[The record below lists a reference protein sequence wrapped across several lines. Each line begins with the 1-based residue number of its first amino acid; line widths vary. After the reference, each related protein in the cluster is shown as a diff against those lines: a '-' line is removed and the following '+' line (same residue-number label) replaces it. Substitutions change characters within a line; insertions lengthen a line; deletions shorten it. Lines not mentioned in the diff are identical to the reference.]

1 MKNIP
6 LSFLRLLLLLSVIP
20 SFAVAQ
26 DKFPDG
32 TGIPEWFRKN
42 EPTNIAKLGKQYKIT
57 DFGISGDS
65 TIVQTEKLQ
74 AVIDKAAQSGGGVV
88 VIPKGTYLSGALF
101 FKQGTHLY
109 VEQGGVLKGSDDISD
124 FPVVTTRIEGETCKY
139 FPALVNADGVDG
151 FTISGSGTIN
161 GNGLRYWKAFWL
173 RRSWNPKCTNKDEM
187 RPRLIYVS
195 NSKNI
200 QVSGLKLK
208 DAPFW
213 TTHYYKCENVKL
225 LNLHITSPK
234 EPVKA
239 PSTDAI
245 DLDVCK
251 NVLVKNCYM
260 SVNDDAIALKGG
272 KGPYS
277 DKDEA
282 NGENRNIIIEDNE
295 YGFTHSA
302 LTCGSESIHNY
313 NIIFRR
319 CKLNGAQKTLHLKMR
334 PDTPQNYEYITVEDL
349 TGSAGSLISI
359 KPWTQFFDLKG
370 RTEPLM
376 SYARNIVMKNIKL
389 EVTMGFDISDSDKYQ
404 LNDFTFQNISLKT
417 DKGLIENT
425 KAIKNVVLKKV
436 DVKP

>member
-1 MKNIP
+1 MKNVTLP
-6 LSFLRLLLLLSVIP
+6 FLRLLLLLL
-20 SFAVAQ
+20 AVPVLVTAQ

-32 TGIPEWFRKN
+32 TVIPDWFKKS

-57 DFGISGDS
+57 DFGVSGDS
-65 TIVQTEKLQ
+65 TVVQTEKLQ
-74 AVIDKAAQSGGGVV
+74 AVIDKAAQSGGGVIV
-88 VIPKGTYLSGALF
+88 VPKGIYLSGALF

-200 QVSGLKLK
+200 QVSGLNLK

-225 LNLHITSPK
+225 LNLRITSPK
-234 EPVKA
+234 DPVKA

-376 SYARNIVMKNIKL
+376 SYAQKIVMKNIKL
-389 EVTMGFDISDSDKYQ
+389 EVGMGFDISDSDKYQ
-404 LNDFTFQNISLKT
+404 LKDFTFQNISLKT
-417 DKGLIENT
+417 NKGLIDNT